1 MGNAAKFDR
10 QQVIDKATHL
20 YWEKGFHATSMR
32 HLQEVIDM
40 RPGSIYAAFGSKEEL
55 FKQALSHYTQMGIS
69 KLEQFKSQNDSPLA
83 ALKAFVKHLVL
94 QSKKGA
100 PDGMCMLA
108 KSVAEL
114 TEANQD
120 LLDEARHSL
129 RLMESQFELVLQQAQ
144 QQGELSA
151 DKDTHRLAS
160 HVQIQIAGLRTYAKA
175 NNNPE
180 LLESLIDDMF
190 GHYPF

>member
-1 MGNAAKFDR
+1 
-10 QQVIDKATHL
+10 
-20 YWEKGFHATSMR
+20 
-32 HLQEVIDM
+32 
-40 RPGSIYAAFGSKEEL
+40 
-55 FKQALSHYTQMGIS
+55 
-69 KLEQFKSQNDSPLA
+69 
-83 ALKAFVKHLVL
+83 
-94 QSKKGA
+94 
-100 PDGMCMLA
+100 MLA

-129 RLMESQFELVLQQAQ
+129 RLMERQFELVLQQAQ

>member
-55 FKQALSHYTQMGIS
+55 FKQALNHYTQMGIS
-69 KLEQFKSQNDSPLA
+69 NLEQFKSQNDSPLA

-94 QSKKGA
+94 HSRKGA

-120 LLDEARHSL
+120 LLEEARHSL
-129 RLMESQFELVLQQAQ
+129 RLMERQFELVLQQAQ
-144 QQGELSA
+144 QQGELRA
-151 DKDTHRLAS
+151 DKDTQRLAS

>member
-1 MGNAAKFDR
+1 
-10 QQVIDKATHL
+10 
-20 YWEKGFHATSMR
+20 
-32 HLQEVIDM
+32 M

-94 QSKKGA
+94 QSQKGA

-129 RLMESQFELVLQQAQ
+129 RLMERQFELVLQQAQ

-180 LLESLIDDMF
+180 LLDITDRRYVRSLSLLMRGGNASF
-190 GHYPF
+190 LLC

>member
-55 FKQALSHYTQMGIS
+55 FKQALNHYTQMGIS
-69 KLEQFKSQNDSPLA
+69 NLEQFKSQNDSPLA

-94 QSKKGA
+94 HSRKGA

-120 LLDEARHSL
+120 LLEEARHSL
-129 RLMESQFELVLQQAQ
+129 RLMERQFELVLQQAQ

-151 DKDTHRLAS
+151 DKDTQRLAS
-160 HVQIQIAGLRTYAKA
+160 HVQIQISGLRTYAKT
-175 NNNPE
+175 NDNPE

-190 GHYPF
+190 SHYPF

>member
-1 MGNAAKFDR
+1 MGNAVKFDR

-129 RLMESQFELVLQQAQ
+129 RLMERQFELVLQQAQ